1 MQAVRSIVR
10 PRGKSVRLTVP
21 PAFIGLD
28 VEILAFPL
36 GEPESKG
43 YDFSDLS
50 GKLEW
55 HGDAVR
61 EQRILRD
68 EW

>member
-10 PRGKSVRLTVP
+10 PRGRSVRLTVP
-21 PAFIGLD
+21 SAFIGLD
-28 VEILAFPL
+28 VEVLAFPL
-36 GEPESKG
+36 EGPASKG

-55 HGDAVR
+55 RGDAVR
-61 EQRILRD
+61 EQRVLRD